1 MTIPVNQDQQQRLLD
16 NSRRCMTNAQSEW
29 ARAYWQKNYLYLQK
43 KFKKLN

>member
-29 ARAYWQKNYLYLQK
+29 ARAYWERVYTKLLSH
-43 KFKKLN
+43 FKRHH